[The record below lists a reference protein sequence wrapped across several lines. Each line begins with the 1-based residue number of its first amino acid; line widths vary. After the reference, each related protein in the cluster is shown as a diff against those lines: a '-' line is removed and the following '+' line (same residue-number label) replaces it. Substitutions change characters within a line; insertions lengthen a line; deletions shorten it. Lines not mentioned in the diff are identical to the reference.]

1 MNKKDIQKAMKKS
14 MDIMK
19 EWGYENWAEEETEES
34 PESVLL
40 WILVYKVLE
49 IEKILIELQGG
60 INKCHIK

>member
-14 MDIMK
+14 MNIMK
-19 EWGYENWAEEETEES
+19 EWGYENWAEEETEDT

-49 IEKILIELQGG
+49 IEKLLKELEGG
-60 INKCHIK
+60 KNKWT

>member
-14 MDIMK
+14 MDIIK
-19 EWGYENWAEEETEES
+19 EWGYENWAEEEIEEN

-49 IEKILIELQGG
+49 IEKLLKELEGG